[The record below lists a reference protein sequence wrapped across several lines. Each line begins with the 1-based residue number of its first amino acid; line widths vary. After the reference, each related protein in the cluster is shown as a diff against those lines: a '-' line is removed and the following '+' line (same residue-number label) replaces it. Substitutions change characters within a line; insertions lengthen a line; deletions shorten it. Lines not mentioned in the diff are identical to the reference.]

1 MYQRQLEG
9 LEMRWNVG
17 SIRVALALH
26 WVAAEWRMISG
37 TITTR
42 DVLLHA
48 STILRSF
55 GLGTLVR
62 CLRALLTG
70 RRTTFL
76 ELAWPR

>member
-1 MYQRQLEG
+1 MYQRQLGG
-9 LEMRWNVG
+9 LEVRWNVG
-17 SIRVALALH
+17 SIRAARALH